1 MYGLKSGFW
10 QVKMAEDSRQY
21 TAFMVGSMGVYE
33 FLRMPYGLC
42 NAPSMFQRLM
52 QNCLGELNLTFALIY
67 LDDVI
72 VHSKSPEE
80 HLCRLQAVFDR
91 FAEHGLKLKPSKC
104 HFFKES
110 ITYLGHEI
118 SENGMLPGS
127 DGIRA
132 IAEMAPPATFTGIRR
147 FLGASGYFRRFI
159 KNYARI
165 AKPLNDLLGC
175 ENSKLKQ
182 QPVTLGPEA
191 LEAFGELKL
200 KCITAPV
207 LAFADF
213 NKPFLLETDASG
225 DGLGAVLSQK
235 LKDNKFHPVAYAS
248 RGLKGSESNYHSS
261 KLEFLALKWAV
272 TDQFKEYLQYRP
284 FTVKTDNNPLMYIL
298 TTPNLDATGHRW
310 VVVLAQFDM
319 KIEYLRGAENKVAD
333 ALSRVESCLDE
344 ATVKELMEKARHSDS
359 HRAEADHPNLIA
371 RHKELDK
378 QTRVTMKALLRA
390 GQIKENLANE
400 NWVKLQE
407 KDAIICHVIAWK
419 RRDKDKDKSTLH
431 EYLTGKV
438 PSFEAAEYGKREN
451 TFVLFRNLLYTRDT
465 SKNSN
470 EKVLLF
476 VVPVSKRQAAI
487 DLCHRDT
494 GHQGRDRSLSLLYER
509 FWWPKMQTSLISS
522 LKACK
527 WSRMYEGK
535 NPVPPLV
542 NITSA
547 SQPMDL
553 VHVDFVGIEV
563 TVSTSKKP
571 VVQKLLVAVDYFSRY
586 VQAYKI
592 ADKTALATA
601 KCLYDNFF

>member
-1 MYGLKSGFW
+1 MESLVGARIFSCMDLKSGFW

-21 TAFMVGSMGVYE
+21 TAFTVGSMGVYE

-42 NAPSMFQRLM
+42 NAPATFQRLM

-182 QPVTLGPEA
+182 QPVTLGPES
-191 LEAFGELKL
+191 LEAFGKLKL

-284 FTVKTDNNPLMYIL
+284 FTVKTDNNPLTYIL

-310 VVVLAQFDM
+310 VAALAQFDM
-319 KIEYLRGAENKVAD
+319 KIEYLRGADNKVAD
-333 ALSRVESCLDE
+333 ALSRVESRLDE
-344 ATVKELMEKARHSDS
+344 ASVKELMENARHIDS
-359 HRAEADHPNLIA
+359 PRAEADHPNLIA
-371 RHKELDK
+371 RHEEIDK

-390 GQIKENLANE
+390 GQIKENLADE
-400 NWVKLQE
+400 NWVRLQE
-407 KDAIICHVIAWK
+407 KDAIIRHVIAWK

-431 EYLTGKV
+431 EYLTERDLRSKW
-438 PSFEAAEYGKREN
+438 PYTEN
-451 TFVLFRNLLYTRDT
+451 GRTRSSCSGT
-465 SKNSN
+465 SSTR
-470 EKVLLF
+470 VT
-476 VVPVSKRQAAI
+476 RQRIATRKYS
-487 DLCHRDT
+487 C
-494 GHQGRDRSLSLLYER
+494 SLSLL
-509 FWWPKMQTSLISS
+509 
-522 LKACK
+522 AN
-527 WSRMYEGK
+527 GK
-535 NPVPPLV
+535 PP
-542 NITSA
+542 
-547 SQPMDL
+547 
-553 VHVDFVGIEV
+553 
-563 TVSTSKKP
+563 
-571 VVQKLLVAVDYFSRY
+571 
-586 VQAYKI
+586 
-592 ADKTALATA
+592 
-601 KCLYDNFF
+601 